1 MYPRVLGYSLGMAFP
16 NELRAA
22 FPSAGP
28 DWDRAVEM
36 GIDVSLL
43 VENLKL
49 TPTQRLERLESL
61 LNELE
66 ELKKNVKPV
75 EHARGPVP

>member
-1 MYPRVLGYSLGMAFP
+1 MLGYSLAMAFP

-66 ELKKNVKPV
+66 ELKQNVKPV

>member
-1 MYPRVLGYSLGMAFP
+1 MAFP

-22 FPSAGP
+22 FPSYGP

-43 VENLKL
+43 LENLAL
-49 TPTQRLERLESL
+49 TPGQRLAQLESL
-61 LNELE
+61 LNEVDALRRA
-66 ELKKNVKPV
+66 VKPGN
-75 EHARGPVP
+75 RNDSVP